1 MYFMKIDDQL
11 VNQVKTKY
19 LGCSL
24 KKESSSHLSRKRMDS
39 FDLSSVVT
47 TKQLLQVNDPVSV
60 ITESARA
67 SDDAMGKFV
76 QPAAIVQSHV
86 PVTTANINKDTA
98 NSTRWNDS
106 TDETVELKRQI
117 LNLKMQSDALR
128 KNNMTLASDI
138 TTVHHQLHG
147 KDAEIRALQSLL
159 NQKNDSIDDVSH
171 SLEELQILSEKNIT
185 ELEDKLTESATTLR
199 YLKQCFLK
207 FVSSGDASE
216 KRRLVPV
223 IATILQMDVE
233 EKGLLEHSVAPS
245 PPQIVDGKAILSF
258 WNDLGK

>member
-1 MYFMKIDDQL
+1 
-11 VNQVKTKY
+11 
-19 LGCSL
+19 
-24 KKESSSHLSRKRMDS
+24 MDS

-47 TKQLLQVNDPVSV
+47 MKQLLHVNDSVS
-60 ITESARA
+60 TPNESVRA

-86 PVTTANINKDTA
+86 PAPTINTNDTV
-98 NSTRWNDS
+98 NKRWNDS
-106 TDETVELKRQI
+106 TDETAELKRQI

-159 NQKNDSIDDVSH
+159 NQKNDSIDDASH
-171 SLEELQILSEKNIT
+171 ALEELQILSEKTIA
-185 ELEDKLTESATTLR
+185 ELEDKLSESATTLR

-207 FVSSGDASE
+207 FVTSTDASE

-223 IATILQMDVE
+223 IATILQMDPE
-233 EKGLLEHSVAPS
+233 EKGLLEHIVAPP

-258 WNDLGK
+258 WNDLSK